1 MGRSLDASF
10 EPVLSGNVYYSC
22 LGPVQEPFGSKGDKV

>member
-10 EPVLSGNVYYSC
+10 EPVLSGKIYDSC
-22 LGPVQEPFGSKGDKV
+22 FGPFRKHFGSKVDKV

>member
-22 LGPVQEPFGSKGDKV
+22 LGPFRNHFGSKVDKV

>member
-10 EPVLSGNVYYSC
+10 EPVLSGNVYYSS
-22 LGPVQEPFGSKGDKV
+22 LGPFRNHFGSNVDKL